1 MRHSLFALFIV
12 LLTFSPTNL
21 WCQSQ
26 SDDLIIRYDQPAKRW
41 NEAIPIGNGYMGA
54 MVFGDVIRERI
65 QLNEGTLY
73 SGDPLK
79 TFDNIKVGKYLDSVT
94 QLIDQQKFID
104 AQKIISKE
112 WLGRNHQM
120 YQPMADLWID
130 FQRDSQNVKDYS
142 RTLNLANA
150 TVVTQYQKG

>member
-12 LLTFSPTNL
+12 SFIFSSTNV

-41 NEAIPIGNGYMGA
+41 NEAIPIGNGFMGA
-54 MVFGDVIRERI
+54 MIFGDVVRERI

-79 TFDNIKVGKYLDSVT
+79 TFDNIKVSNALDTVT
-94 QLIDQQKFID
+94 NLIENKKFKE
-104 AQKIISKE
+104 AQDIITKE

-120 YQPMADLWID
+120 YQPMADLW
-130 FQRDSQNVKDYS
+130 
-142 RTLNLANA
+142 
-150 TVVTQYQKG
+150 